1 MESSERRVALLL
13 VSFVFLTAVFGT
25 QQLRLEQKLT
35 KARDVDLRRA
45 ETTYMP
51 PNEVVRFLAM
61 GYEAF
66 AADMIFMAANNY
78 FATHLSFDRRYVWLD
93 TYVDSII
100 GYCRD
105 RFGRKVQLPPK
116 ECETACIANDDC
128 TGLHAVCVDGICQD
142 ELGTHWVPGVFPF
155 NPRVFQ
161 WASQVVK
168 FAPLLTNKVID
179 RSIYYGETGIHFC
192 PDNWELYFDVGFNLY
207 FEYRDKTP
215 EEQRALRLKG
225 LDYLSVASVLPNSS
239 VDPNFVAG
247 NLWDKDETERAIQ
260 QIYLTYY
267 HASDRQRQE
276 IRSRARAYGE
286 KELADRFED
295 EEERWQEQFGYIPQ
309 PLFHVVGPLFEAA
322 EIGGHTP

>member
-1 MESSERRVALLL
+1 MESSGKRVAFLV
-13 VSFVFLTAVFGT
+13 VSFIFLTAVFGT
-25 QQLRLEQKLT
+25 QQLRLDQKLT
-35 KARDVDLRRA
+35 TAREVDLRRA

-78 FATHLSFDRRYVWLD
+78 FATHLSFDRKYTWLN
-93 TYVDSII
+93 TYVDAII

-105 RFGRKVQLPPK
+105 RFDRKLPLSPDQ
-116 ECETACIANDDC
+116 CEPACEGDADC
-128 TGLHAVCVDGICQD
+128 TQEGGYCDAGICRGD
-142 ELGTHWVPGVFPF
+142 LDRHWVPGIFPF

-168 FAPLLTNKVID
+168 FAPLLTNEVID
-179 RSIYYGETGIHFC
+179 RSVYYGLTGMHFC
-192 PDNWELYFDVGFNLY
+192 PDNWELYFDVGFNYY

-225 LDYLSVASVLPNSS
+225 LDYLSVASLLPNSS

-276 IRSRARAYGE
+276 IRTRARAYGE

-295 EEERWQEQFGYIPQ
+295 EETRWQEQFGYIPQ
-309 PLFHVVGPLFEAA
+309 PLFHVIGPMA
-322 EIGGHTP
+322 EPTKDQEQNQ